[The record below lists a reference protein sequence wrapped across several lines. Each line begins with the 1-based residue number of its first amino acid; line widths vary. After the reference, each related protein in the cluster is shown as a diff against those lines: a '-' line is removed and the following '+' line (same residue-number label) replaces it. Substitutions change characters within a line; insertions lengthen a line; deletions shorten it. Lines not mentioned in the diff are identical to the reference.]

1 MPNQDTPRM
10 IRTRTRKKKQRKWQ
24 QGQLALRSW
33 GGVRPGAGRK
43 PNGMK
48 AGVSH
53 AQRASLAARFP
64 VHVTMSLLEGLPA
77 LRRKAEHGALKTC
90 FTAACERRGFRIV
103 HYSVQTN
110 HLHLIVEA
118 RDRETLVRGLQGLS
132 IRVAKALNKVWGR
145 RGTVFADRYH
155 DHVLRTPRE
164 VRSALAYVLNN
175 ARRHRRRSTAMTGD
189 GRRVTCPDP
198 YSSGWWFDG
207 WKERF
212 TVKGLEGAS
221 RPVAAGRTWLLN
233 VGWRRHGLVR
243 LDEVPAHAR
252 SA

>member
-1 MPNQDTPRM
+1 MRK
-10 IRTRTRKKKQRKWQ
+10 RTRAKKTPQ
-24 QGQLALRSW
+24 QGQLAFRYW
-33 GGVRPGAGRK
+33 GGARPGAGRR
-43 PNGMK
+43 PSGEK

-53 AQRASLAARFP
+53 AERVALAARFP
-64 VHVTMSLLEGLPA
+64 VHVTMRLMEGLPN
-77 LRRKAEHGALKTC
+77 LRRKAEYGVLKSC
-90 FTAACERRGFRIV
+90 FEAACERRGLRVV
-103 HYSVQTN
+103 HYSVQAN

-118 RDRETLVRGLQGLS
+118 KDRETLSRGLQGLS
-132 IRVAKALNKVWGR
+132 IRVAKALNRLWGR
-145 RGTVFADRYH
+145 KGTVFADRYH

-175 ARRHRRRSTAMTGD
+175 ARRHRTRSTTTAED

-207 WKERF
+207 WKEQF
-212 TVKGLEGAS
+212 TVNGLERHAK
-221 RPVAAGRTWLLN
+221 PVADGRTWLLN

>member
-1 MPNQDTPRM
+1 M
-10 IRTRTRKKKQRKWQ
+10 IRTRTAKQKRQ
-24 QGQLALRSW
+24 QGQLAFRSW
-33 GGVRPGAGRK
+33 GGTRPGAGRK
-43 PNGMK
+43 PNGIK
-48 AGVSH
+48 AGASH
-53 AQRASLAARFP
+53 AQKAALAARFP
-64 VHVTMSLLEGLPA
+64 VHVTMRLLDGLSG
-77 LRRKAEHGALKTC
+77 LRQRAEYGVLKTC
-90 FTAACERRGFRIV
+90 FIAACERRGFRIV

-118 RDRETLVRGLQGLS
+118 RGREALARGLQGLF

-145 RGTVFADRYH
+145 TGTVFADRYH

-175 ARRHRRRSTAMTGD
+175 ARRHRRRSTAMASD

-212 TVKGLEGAS
+212 TVKGLERAS

-243 LDEVPAHAR
+243 LDEVPAHGTPAGVP
-252 SA
+252 